1 MGGGPPLTSLG
12 FTDAWKILQKLG
24 FSHSTSGYRFPGV
37 RGRDGIL
44 GFNKFEHD
52 HSLQEHLARFGYPI
66 TAYSKT
72 LVPERDSVW
81 SFSWLNRRMLR
92 HITTDPHTVQYER
105 QTKFLL

>member
-52 HSLQEHLARFGYPI
+52 HSLQEHLARFGLPDNCVFENLG
-66 TAYSKT
+66 TG
-72 LVPERDSVW
+72 ER
-81 SFSWLNRRMLR
+81 LGL
-92 HITTDPHTVQYER
+92 EL
-105 QTKFLL
+105 FLAESPYVETYYYGSTYRTI